1 MANTDVKDEFIFYLK
16 EKLHFHDRDIFV
28 NKEKTLTNHNEFNK
42 ELFYSEN
49 FLKIFPGAR
58 V

>member
-28 NKEKTLTNHNEFNK
+28 NKEKTLTALKQIIKLITEKN
-42 ELFYSEN
+42 
-49 FLKIFPGAR
+49 LKILMG
-58 V
+58 